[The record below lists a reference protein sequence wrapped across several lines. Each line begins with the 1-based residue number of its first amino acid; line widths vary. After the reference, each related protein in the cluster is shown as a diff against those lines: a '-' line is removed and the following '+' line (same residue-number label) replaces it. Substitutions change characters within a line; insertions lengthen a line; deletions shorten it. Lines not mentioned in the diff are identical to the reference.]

1 LKKLTKTAIINL
13 YLKETEGLIMLYLM
27 KTKEGDAC
35 IVDEQESGDFILK
48 AKSMSESSLSSYQ
61 INDALSS
68 TTISHFLKDK
78 LFYQATLVS
87 EFENKNTFVE
97 IYKTRDLSGYYQVVA
112 NGVIRHPDVDAE
124 GAIRATCFYSNA

>member
-1 LKKLTKTAIINL
+1 
-13 YLKETEGLIMLYLM
+13 MLYLM
-27 KTKEGDAC
+27 KTKEGNAC

-48 AKSMSESSLSSYQ
+48 AKSMNESILSSYN
-61 INDALSS
+61 IEDTLSC
-68 TTISHFLKDK
+68 TTISHFLIDK

-97 IYKTRDLSGYYQVVA
+97 IYKILDLSGCYQVVA
-112 NGVIRHPDVDAE
+112 NGIIRHPDVDAE